1 MRDPLHQPSQS
12 KARKRLLVGSRDSG
26 LALQQTEEVLE
37 QIRSRH
43 GDREFEVLTIKTGGD
58 VSPDAPLI
66 GMGRGIFV
74 KEIERALL
82 DGEID
87 LAVHSLKDLPTR
99 LPEHLAIG
107 AVSRRLDARDV
118 LVNRWGLPLADLPT
132 GSRIGTSSPRRVAQ
146 LKSLRPDVEA
156 LPIRGNVDT
165 RLRKA
170 NSEEYDGAILAA
182 AGIIRLGRQDE
193 IAEYLSPADFVPP
206 PGQGALAVE
215 VRESDDVTL
224 ELIAVVEDAETRR
237 NVTAERAFLQA
248 LGGGCQMPVGA
259 YARCDGD
266 TMVMS
271 VFLAS
276 PNGGEVFK
284 TKVRGRADNPH
295 EVALDAYQRLVEMG
309 AQELLRR
316 TAAQAERDIEG

>member
-1 MRDPLHQPSQS
+1 M
-12 KARKRLLVGSRDSG
+12 GSRGSG
-26 LALQQTEEVLE
+26 LALRQTEEVLE
-37 QIRSRH
+37 QIRLHH
-43 GDREFEVLTIKTGGD
+43 GDRVFEVVTIKTGGD
-58 VSPDAPLI
+58 IAPDASLL

-82 DGEID
+82 DREID

-99 LPEHLAIG
+99 LPEGLIIG
-107 AVSRRLDARDV
+107 AVSARSDARDV

-146 LKSLRPDVEA
+146 LKALRPDLEA

-170 NSEEYDGAILAA
+170 NSDEYDGVILAA
-182 AGIIRLGRQDE
+182 AGVIRLGRQEE
-193 IAEYLSPADFVPP
+193 IAEYLSPESFVPP

-215 VRESDDVTL
+215 AREEDVETL
-224 ELIAVVEDAETRR
+224 ELLASIEDSETRR
-237 NVTAERAFLQA
+237 TATAERAFLEA
-248 LGGGCQMPVGA
+248 LGGGCQVPVGA

-266 TMVMS
+266 TVVMT

-276 PNGGEVFK
+276 SDGAQVF
-284 TKVRGRADNPH
+284 RAEAEGRADDPEQLARDSYRNLIEQGAA
-295 EVALDAYQRLVEMG
+295 EVLEEGD
-309 AQELLRR
+309 
-316 TAAQAERDIEG
+316 AQAERDVGG